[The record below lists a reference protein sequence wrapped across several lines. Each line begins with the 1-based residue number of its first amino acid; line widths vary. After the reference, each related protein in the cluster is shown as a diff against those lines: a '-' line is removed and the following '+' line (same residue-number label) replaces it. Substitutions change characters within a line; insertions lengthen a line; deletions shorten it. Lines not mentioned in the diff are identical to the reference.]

1 MSNEYILGIDLGT
14 TNSVVS
20 YMQDDGTVKV
30 IPTPEGPVTCP
41 SVVCFKADG
50 EVIVGNAAKRQM
62 ITNPDSVYSIKRHMG
77 DRNYKVHVNCT
88 GKDYTPEQIS
98 AMILSYMKRYAEANI
113 GHPVKKAV
121 ITCPA
126 YFDDAQREATK
137 NAGTI
142 AGLDVVRVFAE
153 PTASALAYGYSDKKK
168 SGKVMVFD
176 LGGGTLDVSILDIG
190 DGTFQ
195 VIATSG
201 DVHLGGD
208 DWDHAIMEWILSGI
222 KSQFGLDLHANKM
235 AMQRIKDAAEQAK
248 IALTA
253 QVSTEI
259 TLPYLAPSA
268 NGQPINYDETLTRAK
283 FQELTRS
290 LIDRCLVPMEK
301 ALSDSHLTKDQIDDV
316 LMVGGSTRMPAV
328 LDLVRN
334 YMGKANQSLNPDTAV
349 SVGAAINGG
358 VIRGTVK
365 DVVLLDVTPL
375 TLGLETLG
383 GVMTPLIPRNTTI
396 PTSKSQVFSTA
407 TDNQPG
413 VEVMVYQGERPMA
426 ADNKFLGRFNLD
438 GIRPAR
444 RGEPR
449 IQVTFA
455 LDVNGILTV
464 TAKDLDTN
472 KEQHITISNSSG
484 LSKDEINKMVEEA
497 KANEEADK
505 KRKEDADT
513 RNQAETLINEIDS
526 QLATNGAKM
535 QQAQKDSITKI
546 RNEIKEALDKN
557 DLATVRNRIAEL
569 QQAAYQASQ
578 FQAQAQAGQAQA
590 NAQAAGQANAAGNA
604 NGASASTGSDT
615 DGRVYNADTGK
626 DENSNK

>member
-1 MSNEYILGIDLGT
+1 MANEVILGIDLGT

-30 IPTPEGPVTCP
+30 IPTPDGPSTCP
-41 SVVCFKADG
+41 SVVCFKNDG
-50 EVIVGNAAKRQM
+50 EVVVGNAAKRQM
-62 ITNPDSVYSIKRHMG
+62 ITNSDSVYSIKRHMG
-77 DRNYKVHVNCT
+77 DRNYKVHINCIN
-88 GKDYTPEQIS
+88 KDFTPEEIS
-98 AMILSYMKRYAEANI
+98 AKILAYIKSYAEANI

-142 AGLDVVRVFAE
+142 AGLEVVRVFAE

-195 VIATSG
+195 VVSTSG

-208 DWDHAIMEWILSGI
+208 DWDKGIMEWVFSGI
-222 KSQFGLDLHANKM
+222 KDSFNLDLHSNKI
-235 AMQRIKDAAEQAK
+235 AVQRIKDASEQAK
-248 IALTA
+248 IALTN
-253 QVSTEI
+253 QTSTEI
-259 TLPYLAPSA
+259 TLPYLAMGTDGNPVNFSA
-268 NGQPINYDETLTRAK
+268 TLTRAK
-283 FQELTRS
+283 FQEITRS
-290 LIDRCLVPMEK
+290 LIDRCIPPMEN
-301 ALSDSHLTKDQIDDV
+301 ALRDAKLNKSDIDDV
-316 LMVGGSTRMPAV
+316 LMIGGSTRMPAV
-328 LDLVRN
+328 LDLVKN
-334 YMGKANQSLNPDTAV
+334 YMGKANQSMNPDTAV

-375 TLGLETLG
+375 TLGIETLG
-383 GVMTPLIPRNTTI
+383 GVLTPLITRNTTI
-396 PTSKSQVFSTA
+396 PTSKSQIFSTA
-407 TDNQPG
+407 ADNQPG

-426 ADNKFLGRFNLD
+426 ADNKFLGRFSLE

-449 IQVTFA
+449 IQVTFS

-484 LSKDEINKMVEEA
+484 LTKEEIDRMVEEA
-497 KANEEADK
+497 KENEANDK

-513 RNQAETLINEIDS
+513 RNQAETLINQIDDEVNKAGDKL
-526 QLATNGAKM
+526 QP
-535 QQAQKDSITKI
+535 AQKESILKI
-546 RNEIKEALDKN
+546 RNDIKTALDKN
-557 DLATVRNRIAEL
+557 DLDTVRQRIAEL
-569 QQAAYQASQ
+569 QQAAYQAQQ
-578 FQAQAQAGQAQA
+578 FAGQ
-590 NAQAAGQANAAGNA
+590 NAAGATPEQNTA
-604 NGASASTGSDT
+604 GSTEAKNNNSDT
-615 DGRVYNADTGK
+615 DGHVYDAKPGDNNG
-626 DENSNK
+626 NK

>member
-1 MSNEYILGIDLGT
+1 MANEYILGIDLGT

-20 YMQDDGTVKV
+20 YMQDDGNVKV
-30 IPTPEGPVTCP
+30 IPTPEGPLTCP

-77 DRNYKVHVNCT
+77 DRNYKVHINCIN
-88 GKDYTPEQIS
+88 KDFTPEEIS
-98 AMILSYMKRYAEANI
+98 AKILSYIKQYAETSI
-113 GHPVKKAV
+113 GHPIKKAV

-142 AGLDVVRVFAE
+142 AGLEVVRVFAE

-176 LGGGTLDVSILDIG
+176 LGGGTFDVSILDIG

-201 DVHLGGD
+201 DTHLGGD
-208 DWDHAIMEWILSGI
+208 DWDHAIMEWILAGI
-222 KSQFGLDLHANKM
+222 KSQFDLDLHSNKM
-235 AMQRIKDAAEQAK
+235 AMQRIKDAAENAK

-259 TLPYLAPSA
+259 TLPYLAPGHD
-268 NGQPINYDETLTRAK
+268 GQPINYDETLTRSK
-283 FQELTRS
+283 FQDLTRN
-290 LIDRCLVPMEK
+290 LIDRCRAPMEK
-301 ALSDSHLTKDQIDDV
+301 ALNDAQLQKSDIDDV

-328 LDLVRN
+328 IEMVKN

-383 GVMTPLIPRNTTI
+383 GVMTPLIDRNTTI
-396 PTSKSQVFSTA
+396 PTSKSKVFSTA
-407 TDNQPG
+407 ADNQSA
-413 VEVMVYQGERPMA
+413 VEIMVYQGERPMA
-426 ADNKFLGRFNLD
+426 ADNKFLGRFKLD

-449 IQVTFA
+449 IQVTFS

-464 TAKDLDTN
+464 TAKDLDTAQ
-472 KEQHITISNSSG
+472 EQHITISNSSG
-484 LSKDEINKMVEEA
+484 LSQEEIDRMVAEA

-505 KRKEDADT
+505 KRRDDAET
-513 RNQAETLINEIDS
+513 RNQAETLISEIDS
-526 QLATNGAKM
+526 ELAKSGDKIPAD
-535 QQAQKDSITKI
+535 QRDSIMKI
-546 RNEIKEALDKN
+546 RIEIKENLDKN
-557 DLATVRNRIAEL
+557 DLEAVRNRIAEL
-569 QQAAYQASQ
+569 QQAAYQVNQAV
-578 FQAQAQAGQAQA
+578 AQAQAASADQAQ
-590 NAQAAGQANAAGNA
+590 NNQQQGAGN
-604 NGASASTGSDT
+604 DT
-615 DGRVYNADTGK
+615 DGKVYDATDGSG
-626 DENSNK
+626 DNSSK

>member
-1 MSNEYILGIDLGT
+1 MANDYILGIDLGT

-20 YMQDDGTVKV
+20 YMQDDGTVKT

-77 DRNYKVHVNCT
+77 ERGYKVHINCIN
-88 GKDYTPEQIS
+88 KDFTPEEIS
-98 AMILSYMKRYAEANI
+98 AKILSYMKQYAEANI
-113 GHPVKKAV
+113 GQPVKKAV

-195 VIATSG
+195 VISTSG

-208 DWDHAIMEWILSGI
+208 DWDHAIMEWILASI
-222 KSQFGLDLHANKM
+222 KSQFNLDLHNDKIAL
-235 AMQRIKDAAEQAK
+235 QRIKDAAEQAK

-259 TLPYLAPSA
+259 TLPYLSMDV
-268 NGQPINYDETLTRAK
+268 NTHQPISYDETLTRAK
-283 FQELTRS
+283 FQDLTKS
-290 LIDRCLVPMEK
+290 LIERCKTPMEK
-301 ALSDSHLTKDQIDDV
+301 ALSDAHFTKDQIDDV

-328 LDLVRN
+328 IDMVKA
-334 YMGKANQSLNPDTAV
+334 YMGKENQSLNPDTAV

-358 VIRGTVK
+358 VIKGTVK
-365 DVVLLDVTPL
+365 NVVLLDVTPL
-375 TLGLETLG
+375 TLGIETLG

-396 PTSKSQVFSTA
+396 PTTKTQIFSTA
-407 TDNQPG
+407 SDNQPG
-413 VEVMVYQGERPMA
+413 VEVMVFQGERPMA
-426 ADNKFLGRFNLD
+426 KDDKFLGRFSLD

-449 IQVTFA
+449 IQVSFA

-484 LSKDEINKMVEEA
+484 LSKDEIQRMVDEA
-497 KANEEADK
+497 KQNEEADK

-526 QLATNGAKM
+526 ELAKNGDKL
-535 QQAQKDSITKI
+535 QPAQKDSITKI
-546 RNEIKEALDKN
+546 RNDIKSALDKN
-557 DLATVRNRIAEL
+557 DLDTVKARIAEL

-578 FQAQAQAGQAQA
+578 FASQQQAGQAD
-590 NAQAAGQANAAGNA
+590 
-604 NGASASTGSDT
+604 ASANNSQPKADN
-615 DGRVYNADTGK
+615 DGKVYNAEDNK
-626 DENSNK
+626 DNK

>member
-1 MSNEYILGIDLGT
+1 MANEVILGIDLGT

-30 IPTPEGPVTCP
+30 IPTPDGPSTCP
-41 SVVCFKADG
+41 SVVCFKNDG
-50 EVIVGNAAKRQM
+50 EVVVGNAAKRQM

-77 DRNYKVHVNCT
+77 DRNYKVHINCIN
-88 GKDYTPEQIS
+88 KDFTPEEIS
-98 AMILSYMKRYAEANI
+98 AKILAYIKSYAEANI

-142 AGLDVVRVFAE
+142 AGLEVVRVFAE
-153 PTASALAYGYSDKKK
+153 PTASALVYGYSDKKK

-195 VIATSG
+195 VVSTSG

-208 DWDHAIMEWILSGI
+208 DWDKGIMEWVFSGI
-222 KSQFGLDLHANKM
+222 KDSFNLDLHSNKI
-235 AMQRIKDAAEQAK
+235 AVQRIKDASEQAK
-248 IALTA
+248 IALTS
-253 QVSTEI
+253 QTSTEI
-259 TLPYLAPSA
+259 TLPYLAMGADGNPVNFSA
-268 NGQPINYDETLTRAK
+268 TLTRAK
-283 FQELTRS
+283 FQEITRS
-290 LIDRCLVPMEK
+290 LIDRCIPPMEN
-301 ALSDSHLTKDQIDDV
+301 ALRDAKLNKSDIDDV
-316 LMVGGSTRMPAV
+316 LMIGGSTRMPAV
-328 LDLVRN
+328 LDLVKN
-334 YMGKANQSLNPDTAV
+334 YMGKANQSMNPDTAV

-375 TLGLETLG
+375 TLGIETLG
-383 GVMTPLIPRNTTI
+383 GVLTPLITRNTTI
-396 PTSKSQVFSTA
+396 PTSKSQIFSTA
-407 TDNQPG
+407 ADNQPG

-426 ADNKFLGRFNLD
+426 ADNKFLGRFSLE

-449 IQVTFA
+449 IQVTFS

-484 LSKDEINKMVEEA
+484 LTKEEIDRMVEEA
-497 KANEEADK
+497 KENEANDK

-513 RNQAETLINEIDS
+513 RNQAETLINQIDDEVNKAGDKL
-526 QLATNGAKM
+526 QP
-535 QQAQKDSITKI
+535 AQKESILKI
-546 RNEIKEALDKN
+546 RNDIKTALDKN
-557 DLATVRNRIAEL
+557 DLDTVRQRIAEL
-569 QQAAYQASQ
+569 QQAAYQAQQ
-578 FQAQAQAGQAQA
+578 FAGQ
-590 NAQAAGQANAAGNA
+590 NAAGA
-604 NGASASTGSDT
+604 NPEQNTAGSTEAKNNNSDT
-615 DGRVYNADTGK
+615 DGHVYDAKPGD
-626 DENSNK
+626 SNGNK

>member
-1 MSNEYILGIDLGT
+1 MANEVILGIDLGT

-30 IPTPEGPVTCP
+30 IPTPDGPSTCP
-41 SVVCFKADG
+41 SVVCFKNDG
-50 EVIVGNAAKRQM
+50 EVVVGNAAKRQM

-77 DRNYKVHVNCT
+77 DRNYKVHINCIN
-88 GKDYTPEQIS
+88 KDFTPEEIS
-98 AMILSYMKRYAEANI
+98 AKILAYIKSYAEANI

-142 AGLDVVRVFAE
+142 AGLEVVRVFAE

-195 VIATSG
+195 VVSTSG

-208 DWDHAIMEWILSGI
+208 DWDKGIMEWVFSGI
-222 KSQFGLDLHANKM
+222 KDSFNLDLHSNKI
-235 AMQRIKDAAEQAK
+235 AVQRIKDASEQAK
-248 IALTA
+248 IALTS
-253 QVSTEI
+253 QTSTEI
-259 TLPYLAPSA
+259 TLPYLAMGADGNPVNFSA
-268 NGQPINYDETLTRAK
+268 TLTRAK
-283 FQELTRS
+283 FQEITRS
-290 LIDRCLVPMEK
+290 LIDRCIPPLEN
-301 ALSDSHLTKDQIDDV
+301 ALRDAKLNKSDIDDV
-316 LMVGGSTRMPAV
+316 LMIGGSTRMPAV
-328 LDLVRN
+328 LDLVKN
-334 YMGKANQSLNPDTAV
+334 YMGKANQSMNPDTAV

-375 TLGLETLG
+375 TLGIETLG
-383 GVMTPLIPRNTTI
+383 GVLTPLITRNTTI
-396 PTSKSQVFSTA
+396 PTSKSQIFSTA
-407 TDNQPG
+407 ADNQPG

-426 ADNKFLGRFNLD
+426 ADNKFLGRFSLE

-449 IQVTFA
+449 IQVTFS

-484 LSKDEINKMVEEA
+484 LTKEEIDRMVEEA
-497 KANEEADK
+497 KENEANDK

-513 RNQAETLINEIDS
+513 RNQAETLINQIDDEVNKAGDKL
-526 QLATNGAKM
+526 QP
-535 QQAQKDSITKI
+535 AQKESILKI
-546 RNEIKEALDKN
+546 RNDIKTALDKN
-557 DLATVRNRIAEL
+557 DLDTVRQRIAEL
-569 QQAAYQASQ
+569 QQAAYQAQQ
-578 FQAQAQAGQAQA
+578 FAGQ
-590 NAQAAGQANAAGNA
+590 NAAGATPEQNTA
-604 NGASASTGSDT
+604 GSTEAKNNNSDT
-615 DGRVYNADTGK
+615 DGHVYDAKPGDNNG
-626 DENSNK
+626 NK

>member
-1 MSNEYILGIDLGT
+1 MANEVILGIDLGT

-30 IPTPEGPVTCP
+30 IPTPDGPSTCP
-41 SVVCFKADG
+41 SVVCFKNDG
-50 EVIVGNAAKRQM
+50 EVVVGNAAKRQM

-77 DRNYKVHVNCT
+77 DRNYKVHINCIN
-88 GKDYTPEQIS
+88 KYFTPEEIS
-98 AMILSYMKRYAEANI
+98 AKILAYIKSYAEANI

-142 AGLDVVRVFAE
+142 AGLEVVRVFAE

-195 VIATSG
+195 VVSTSG

-208 DWDHAIMEWILSGI
+208 DWDKGIMEWVFSGI
-222 KSQFGLDLHANKM
+222 KDSFNLDLHSNKI
-235 AMQRIKDAAEQAK
+235 AVQRIKDASEQAK
-248 IALTA
+248 IALTS
-253 QVSTEI
+253 QTSTEI
-259 TLPYLAPSA
+259 TLPYLAMGADGNPVNFSA
-268 NGQPINYDETLTRAK
+268 TLTRAK
-283 FQELTRS
+283 FQEITRS
-290 LIDRCLVPMEK
+290 LIDRCIPPMEN
-301 ALSDSHLTKDQIDDV
+301 ALRDAKLNKSDIDDV
-316 LMVGGSTRMPAV
+316 LMIGGSTRMPAV
-328 LDLVRN
+328 LDLVKN
-334 YMGKANQSLNPDTAV
+334 YMGKANQSMNPDTAV

-375 TLGLETLG
+375 TLGIETLG
-383 GVMTPLIPRNTTI
+383 GVLTPLITRNTTI
-396 PTSKSQVFSTA
+396 PTSKSQIFSTA
-407 TDNQPG
+407 ADNQPG

-426 ADNKFLGRFNLD
+426 ADNKFLGRFSLE

-449 IQVTFA
+449 IQVTFS

-472 KEQHITISNSSG
+472 KEQHIIISNSSG
-484 LSKDEINKMVEEA
+484 LTKEEIDRMVEEA
-497 KANEEADK
+497 KENEANDK

-513 RNQAETLINEIDS
+513 RNQAETLINQIDDEVNKAGDKL
-526 QLATNGAKM
+526 QP
-535 QQAQKDSITKI
+535 AQKESILKI
-546 RNEIKEALDKN
+546 RNDIKTALDKN
-557 DLATVRNRIAEL
+557 DLDTVRQRIAEL
-569 QQAAYQASQ
+569 QQAAYQAQQ
-578 FQAQAQAGQAQA
+578 FAGQ
-590 NAQAAGQANAAGNA
+590 NAAGATPEQNTA
-604 NGASASTGSDT
+604 GSTEAKNNNSDT
-615 DGRVYNADTGK
+615 DGHVYDAKPGDNNG
-626 DENSNK
+626 NK

>member
-1 MSNEYILGIDLGT
+1 MANEVILGIDLGT

-30 IPTPEGPVTCP
+30 IPTPDGPSTCP
-41 SVVCFKADG
+41 SVVCFKNDG
-50 EVIVGNAAKRQM
+50 EVVVGNAAKRQM

-77 DRNYKVHVNCT
+77 DRNYKVHINCIN
-88 GKDYTPEQIS
+88 KDFTPEEIS
-98 AMILSYMKRYAEANI
+98 AKILAYIKSYAEANI

-142 AGLDVVRVFAE
+142 AGLEVVRVFAE

-195 VIATSG
+195 VVSTSG

-208 DWDHAIMEWILSGI
+208 DWDKGIMEWVFSGI
-222 KSQFGLDLHANKM
+222 KDSFNLDLHSNKI
-235 AMQRIKDAAEQAK
+235 AVQRIKDASEQAK
-248 IALTA
+248 IALTS
-253 QVSTEI
+253 QTSTEI
-259 TLPYLAPSA
+259 TLPYLAMGADGNPVNFSA
-268 NGQPINYDETLTRAK
+268 TLTRAK
-283 FQELTRS
+283 FQEITRS
-290 LIDRCLVPMEK
+290 LIDRCIPPMEN
-301 ALSDSHLTKDQIDDV
+301 ALRDAKLNKSDIDDV
-316 LMVGGSTRMPAV
+316 LMIGGSTRMPAV
-328 LDLVRN
+328 LDLVKN
-334 YMGKANQSLNPDTAV
+334 YMGKANQSMNPDTAV

-375 TLGLETLG
+375 TLGIETLG
-383 GVMTPLIPRNTTI
+383 GVLTPLITRNTTI
-396 PTSKSQVFSTA
+396 PTSKSQIFSTA
-407 TDNQPG
+407 ADNQPG

-426 ADNKFLGRFNLD
+426 ADNKFLGRFSLE

-449 IQVTFA
+449 IQVTFS

-484 LSKDEINKMVEEA
+484 LTKEEIDRMVEEA
-497 KANEEADK
+497 KENEANDK

-513 RNQAETLINEIDS
+513 RNQAETLINQIDDEVNKAGDKL
-526 QLATNGAKM
+526 QP
-535 QQAQKDSITKI
+535 AQKESILKI
-546 RNEIKEALDKN
+546 RNDIKTALDKN
-557 DLATVRNRIAEL
+557 DLDTVRQRIAEL
-569 QQAAYQASQ
+569 QQAAYQAQQFASQ
-578 FQAQAQAGQAQA
+578 
-590 NAQAAGQANAAGNA
+590 NAAGATPEQNTV
-604 NGASASTGSDT
+604 GSTEAKNNNSDT
-615 DGRVYNADTGK
+615 DGHVYDAKPGDNNG
-626 DENSNK
+626 NK

>member
-1 MSNEYILGIDLGT
+1 MANEVILGIDLGT

-30 IPTPEGPVTCP
+30 IPTPDGPSTCP
-41 SVVCFKADG
+41 SVVCFKNDG
-50 EVIVGNAAKRQM
+50 EVVVGNAAKRQM

-77 DRNYKVHVNCT
+77 DRNYKVHINCIN
-88 GKDYTPEQIS
+88 KDFTPEEIS
-98 AMILSYMKRYAEANI
+98 AKILAYIKSYAEANI

-142 AGLDVVRVFAE
+142 AGLEVVRVFAE
-153 PTASALAYGYSDKKK
+153 PTASALTYGYSDKKK

-195 VIATSG
+195 VVSTSG

-208 DWDHAIMEWILSGI
+208 DWDKGIMEWVFSGI
-222 KSQFGLDLHANKM
+222 KDSFNLDLHSNKI
-235 AMQRIKDAAEQAK
+235 AVQRIKDASEQAK
-248 IALTA
+248 IALTS
-253 QVSTEI
+253 QTSTEI
-259 TLPYLAPSA
+259 TLPYLAMGADGNPVNFSA
-268 NGQPINYDETLTRAK
+268 TLTRAK
-283 FQELTRS
+283 FQEITRS
-290 LIDRCLVPMEK
+290 LIDRCIPPMEN
-301 ALSDSHLTKDQIDDV
+301 ALRDAKLNKSDIDDV
-316 LMVGGSTRMPAV
+316 LMIGGSTRMPAV
-328 LDLVRN
+328 LDLVKN
-334 YMGKANQSLNPDTAV
+334 YMGKANQSMNPDTAV

-375 TLGLETLG
+375 TLGIETLG
-383 GVMTPLIPRNTTI
+383 GVLTPLITRNTTI
-396 PTSKSQVFSTA
+396 PTSKSQIFSTA
-407 TDNQPG
+407 ADNQPG

-426 ADNKFLGRFNLD
+426 ADNKFLGRFSLE

-449 IQVTFA
+449 IQVTFS

-484 LSKDEINKMVEEA
+484 LTKEEIDRMVEEA
-497 KANEEADK
+497 KENEANDK

-513 RNQAETLINEIDS
+513 RNQAETLINQIDDEVNKAGDKL
-526 QLATNGAKM
+526 QP
-535 QQAQKDSITKI
+535 AQKESILKI
-546 RNEIKEALDKN
+546 RNDIKTALDKN
-557 DLATVRNRIAEL
+557 DLDTVRQRIAEL
-569 QQAAYQASQ
+569 QQAAYQAQQ
-578 FQAQAQAGQAQA
+578 FAGQ
-590 NAQAAGQANAAGNA
+590 NAAGATPEQNTA
-604 NGASASTGSDT
+604 DSTEAKNNNSDT
-615 DGRVYNADTGK
+615 DGHVYDAKPGDNNG
-626 DENSNK
+626 NK

>member
-30 IPTPEGPVTCP
+30 IPTPEGPDTCP
-41 SVVCFKADG
+41 SIVCFKADN

-77 DRNYKVHVNCT
+77 DRNYKVHINCIN
-88 GKDYTPEQIS
+88 KDFTPEEIS
-98 AMILSYMKRYAEANI
+98 ARILTYIKNYAEKSI

-137 NAGTI
+137 NAGII

-153 PTASALAYGYSDKKK
+153 PTASALAYGYSNDKK
-168 SGKVMVFD
+168 SGKIMVFD

-195 VIATSG
+195 VISTSG

-208 DWDHAIMEWILSGI
+208 DWDKAIMEWILANI
-222 KSQFGLDLHANKM
+222 KNQFGLDLHSNKM
-235 AMQRIKDAAEQAK
+235 ALQRIKDSAEAAK

-253 QVSTEI
+253 QTQTEI
-259 TLPYLAPSA
+259 TLPYLAMDT
-268 NGQPINYDETLTRAK
+268 NTNQPVNYDEVLTRAK
-283 FQELTRS
+283 FQDLTRN
-290 LIDRCLVPMEK
+290 LIERCKAPIDK
-301 ALSDSHLTKDQIDDV
+301 ALADAHLSKDEIDDV

-328 LDLVRN
+328 LEMVKA

-358 VIRGTVK
+358 IIRGTVN

-383 GVMTPLIPRNTTI
+383 GVMTPLITRNTTI
-396 PTSKSQVFSTA
+396 PTKKSQVFSTA
-407 TDNQPG
+407 ADNQPG
-413 VEVMVYQGERPMA
+413 VEISVFQGERPMA
-426 ADNKFLGRFNLD
+426 RDNKFLGHFNLD

-449 IQVTFA
+449 IEVTFS

-484 LSKDEINKMVEEA
+484 LSKDEIDRMVAEA
-497 KANEEADK
+497 KQNEEADK
-505 KRKEDADT
+505 KRKDDAET
-513 RNQAETLINEIDS
+513 RNQAEALIFQIDS
-526 QLATNGAKM
+526 ELAKQDNKIPAEQRDQIM
-535 QQAQKDSITKI
+535 KI
-546 RNEIKEALDKN
+546 RNEIKEDLDKN
-557 DLATVRNRIAEL
+557 DLEAVRQKLAQL
-569 QQAAYQASQ
+569 QQAAYQAQ
-578 FQAQAQAGQAQA
+578 
-590 NAQAAGQANAAGNA
+590 QAAAQSGSAASDAAKASGAANDGNVYTGNPGDGTA
-604 NGASASTGSDT
+604 NQQ
-615 DGRVYNADTGK
+615 
-626 DENSNK
+626 

>member
-1 MSNEYILGIDLGT
+1 MANEVILGIDLGT

-30 IPTPEGPVTCP
+30 IPTPDGPSTCP
-41 SVVCFKADG
+41 SVVCFKNDG
-50 EVIVGNAAKRQM
+50 EVVVGNAAKRQM

-77 DRNYKVHVNCT
+77 DRNYKVHINCIN
-88 GKDYTPEQIS
+88 KDFTPEEIS
-98 AMILSYMKRYAEANI
+98 AKILAYIKSYAEANI

-142 AGLDVVRVFAE
+142 AGLEVVRVFAE
-153 PTASALAYGYSDKKK
+153 PTASALTYGYSDKKK

-195 VIATSG
+195 VVSTSG

-208 DWDHAIMEWILSGI
+208 DWDKGIMEWVFSGI
-222 KSQFGLDLHANKM
+222 KDSFNLDLHSNKI
-235 AMQRIKDAAEQAK
+235 AVQRIKDASEQAK
-248 IALTA
+248 IALTS
-253 QVSTEI
+253 QTSTEI
-259 TLPYLAPSA
+259 TLPYLAMGADGNPVNFSA
-268 NGQPINYDETLTRAK
+268 TLTRAK
-283 FQELTRS
+283 FQEITRS
-290 LIDRCLVPMEK
+290 LIDRCIPPMEN
-301 ALSDSHLTKDQIDDV
+301 ALRDAKLNKSDIDDV
-316 LMVGGSTRMPAV
+316 LMIGGSTRMPAV
-328 LDLVRN
+328 LDLVKN
-334 YMGKANQSLNPDTAV
+334 YMGKANQSMNPDTAV

-375 TLGLETLG
+375 TLGIETLG
-383 GVMTPLIPRNTTI
+383 GVLTPLITRNTTI
-396 PTSKSQVFSTA
+396 PTSKSQIFSTA
-407 TDNQPG
+407 ADNQPG

-426 ADNKFLGRFNLD
+426 ADNKFLGRFSLE

-449 IQVTFA
+449 IQVTFS

-484 LSKDEINKMVEEA
+484 LTKEEIDRMVEEA
-497 KANEEADK
+497 KENEANDK

-513 RNQAETLINEIDS
+513 RNQAETLINQIDDEVNKAGDKL
-526 QLATNGAKM
+526 QP
-535 QQAQKDSITKI
+535 AQKESILKI
-546 RNEIKEALDKN
+546 RNDIKTALDKN
-557 DLATVRNRIAEL
+557 DLDTVRQRIAEL
-569 QQAAYQASQ
+569 QQAAYQAQQ
-578 FQAQAQAGQAQA
+578 FAGQ
-590 NAQAAGQANAAGNA
+590 NAAGATPEQNTA
-604 NGASASTGSDT
+604 GSTEAKNNNSDT
-615 DGRVYNADTGK
+615 DGHVYDAKPGDNNG
-626 DENSNK
+626 NK

>member
-1 MSNEYILGIDLGT
+1 MANEVILGIDLGT

-30 IPTPEGPVTCP
+30 IPTPDGPSTCP
-41 SVVCFKADG
+41 SVVCFKNDG
-50 EVIVGNAAKRQM
+50 EVVVGNAAKRQM

-77 DRNYKVHVNCT
+77 DRNYKVHINCIN
-88 GKDYTPEQIS
+88 KDFTPEEIS
-98 AMILSYMKRYAEANI
+98 AKILAYIKSYAEANI

-142 AGLDVVRVFAE
+142 AGLEVVRVFAE

-168 SGKVMVFD
+168 SDKVMVFD

-195 VIATSG
+195 VVSTSG

-208 DWDHAIMEWILSGI
+208 DWDKGIMEWVFSGI
-222 KSQFGLDLHANKM
+222 KDSFNLDLHSNKI
-235 AMQRIKDAAEQAK
+235 AVQRIKDASEQAK
-248 IALTA
+248 IALTS
-253 QVSTEI
+253 QTSTEI
-259 TLPYLAPSA
+259 TLPYLAMGADGNPVNFSA
-268 NGQPINYDETLTRAK
+268 TLTRAK
-283 FQELTRS
+283 FQEITRS
-290 LIDRCLVPMEK
+290 LIDRCIPPMEN
-301 ALSDSHLTKDQIDDV
+301 ALRDAKLNKSDIDDV
-316 LMVGGSTRMPAV
+316 LMIGGSTRMPAV
-328 LDLVRN
+328 LDLVKK
-334 YMGKANQSLNPDTAV
+334 YMGKANQSMNPDTAV

-375 TLGLETLG
+375 TLGIETLG
-383 GVMTPLIPRNTTI
+383 GVLTPLITRNTTI
-396 PTSKSQVFSTA
+396 PTSKSQIFSTA
-407 TDNQPG
+407 ADNQPG

-426 ADNKFLGRFNLD
+426 ADNKFLGRFSLE

-449 IQVTFA
+449 IQVTFS

-484 LSKDEINKMVEEA
+484 LTKEEIDRMVEEA
-497 KANEEADK
+497 KENEANDK

-513 RNQAETLINEIDS
+513 RNQAETLFNQIDDEVNKAGDKL
-526 QLATNGAKM
+526 QP
-535 QQAQKDSITKI
+535 AQKESILKI
-546 RNEIKEALDKN
+546 RNDIKTALDKN
-557 DLATVRNRIAEL
+557 DLDTVRQRIAEL
-569 QQAAYQASQ
+569 QQAAYQAQQ
-578 FQAQAQAGQAQA
+578 FAGQ
-590 NAQAAGQANAAGNA
+590 NAAGATPEQNTA
-604 NGASASTGSDT
+604 GSTEAKNNNSDT
-615 DGRVYNADTGK
+615 DGHVYDAKPGDNNG
-626 DENSNK
+626 NK

>member
-1 MSNEYILGIDLGT
+1 MANEVILGIDLGT

-30 IPTPEGPVTCP
+30 IPTPDGPSTCP
-41 SVVCFKADG
+41 SVVCFKNDG
-50 EVIVGNAAKRQM
+50 EVVVGNAAKRQM
-62 ITNPDSVYSIKRHMG
+62 VTNPDSVYSIKRHMG
-77 DRNYKVHVNCT
+77 DRNYKVHINCIN
-88 GKDYTPEQIS
+88 KDFTPEEIS
-98 AMILSYMKRYAEANI
+98 AKILAYIKSYAEANI

-142 AGLDVVRVFAE
+142 AGLEVVRVFAE

-176 LGGGTLDVSILDIG
+176 LGGGTFDVSILDIG

-195 VIATSG
+195 VVSTSG

-208 DWDHAIMEWILSGI
+208 DWDKGIMEWVFSGI
-222 KSQFGLDLHANKM
+222 KDSFNLDLHSNKI
-235 AMQRIKDAAEQAK
+235 AVQRIKDASEQAK
-248 IALTA
+248 IALTS
-253 QVSTEI
+253 QTSTEI
-259 TLPYLAPSA
+259 TLPYLAMGADGNPVNFSA
-268 NGQPINYDETLTRAK
+268 TLTRAK
-283 FQELTRS
+283 FQEITRS
-290 LIDRCLVPMEK
+290 LIDRCIPPMEN
-301 ALSDSHLTKDQIDDV
+301 ALRDAKLNKSDIDDV
-316 LMVGGSTRMPAV
+316 LMIGGSTRMPAV
-328 LDLVRN
+328 LDLVKN
-334 YMGKANQSLNPDTAV
+334 YMGKANQSMNPDTAV

-375 TLGLETLG
+375 TLGIETLG
-383 GVMTPLIPRNTTI
+383 GVLTPLITRNTTI
-396 PTSKSQVFSTA
+396 PTSKSQIFSTA
-407 TDNQPG
+407 ADNQPG

-426 ADNKFLGRFNLD
+426 ADNKFLGRFSLE

-449 IQVTFA
+449 IQVTFS

-484 LSKDEINKMVEEA
+484 LTKEEIDRMVEEA
-497 KANEEADK
+497 KENEANDK

-513 RNQAETLINEIDS
+513 RNQAETLINQIDDEVNKAGDKL
-526 QLATNGAKM
+526 QP
-535 QQAQKDSITKI
+535 AQKESILKI
-546 RNEIKEALDKN
+546 RNDIKTALDKN
-557 DLATVRNRIAEL
+557 DLDTVRQRIAEL
-569 QQAAYQASQ
+569 QQAAYQAQQ
-578 FQAQAQAGQAQA
+578 FAGQ
-590 NAQAAGQANAAGNA
+590 NAAGA
-604 NGASASTGSDT
+604 NPEQNTAGSTEAEDNNSDT
-615 DGRVYNADTGK
+615 DGHVYDAKPGDNNG
-626 DENSNK
+626 NK

>member
-1 MSNEYILGIDLGT
+1 MANEYILGIDLGT

-20 YMQDDGTVKV
+20 YMQDDGNVKV
-30 IPTPEGPVTCP
+30 IPTPEGPMTCP

-77 DRNYKVHVNCT
+77 DRNYKVHINCIN
-88 GKDYTPEQIS
+88 KDFTPEEIS
-98 AMILSYMKRYAEANI
+98 AKILSYIKQYAETSI
-113 GHPVKKAV
+113 GHPIKKAV

-142 AGLDVVRVFAE
+142 AGLEVVRVFAE

-176 LGGGTLDVSILDIG
+176 LGGGTFDVSILDIG

-201 DVHLGGD
+201 DTHLGGD
-208 DWDHAIMEWILSGI
+208 DWDHAIMEWILAGI
-222 KSQFGLDLHANKM
+222 KSQFDLDLHSNKM
-235 AMQRIKDAAEQAK
+235 AMQRIKDAAENAK

-259 TLPYLAPSA
+259 TLPYLAPGHD
-268 NGQPINYDETLTRAK
+268 GQPINYDETLTRSK
-283 FQELTRS
+283 FQDLTRN
-290 LIDRCLVPMEK
+290 LIDRCRAPMEK
-301 ALSDSHLTKDQIDDV
+301 ALNDAQLQKSDIDDV

-328 LDLVRN
+328 IEMVKN

-383 GVMTPLIPRNTTI
+383 GVMTPLIDRNTTI
-396 PTSKSQVFSTA
+396 PTSKSKVFSTA
-407 TDNQPG
+407 ADNQSA
-413 VEVMVYQGERPMA
+413 VEIMVYQGERPMA
-426 ADNKFLGRFNLD
+426 ADNKFLGRFKLD

-449 IQVTFA
+449 IQVTFS

-464 TAKDLDTN
+464 TAKDLDTAQ
-472 KEQHITISNSSG
+472 EQHITISNSSG
-484 LSKDEINKMVEEA
+484 LSQEEIDRMVAEA

-505 KRKEDADT
+505 KRRDDAET
-513 RNQAETLINEIDS
+513 RNQAETLISEIDS
-526 QLATNGAKM
+526 ELAKSGDKIPAD
-535 QQAQKDSITKI
+535 QRDSIMKI
-546 RNEIKEALDKN
+546 RNEIKENLDKN
-557 DLATVRNRIAEL
+557 DLEAVRNRLAEL
-569 QQAAYQASQ
+569 QQAAYQVNQAA
-578 FQAQAQAGQAQA
+578 AQAQAASADQAQ
-590 NAQAAGQANAAGNA
+590 NNQQQGAGN
-604 NGASASTGSDT
+604 DT
-615 DGRVYNADTGK
+615 DGKVYDATDGSG
-626 DENSNK
+626 DNSSK

>member
-1 MSNEYILGIDLGT
+1 MANEYILGIDLGT

-20 YMQDDGTVKV
+20 YMQDDGNVKV
-30 IPTPEGPVTCP
+30 IPTPEGPLTCP

-77 DRNYKVHVNCT
+77 DRNYKVHINCIN
-88 GKDYTPEQIS
+88 KDFTPEEIS
-98 AMILSYMKRYAEANI
+98 AKILSYIKQYAETSI
-113 GHPVKKAV
+113 GHPIKKAV

-142 AGLDVVRVFAE
+142 AGLEVVRVFAE

-176 LGGGTLDVSILDIG
+176 LGGGTFDVSILDIG

-201 DVHLGGD
+201 DTHLGGD
-208 DWDHAIMEWILSGI
+208 DWDHAIMEWILAGI
-222 KSQFGLDLHANKM
+222 KSQFDLDLHSNKM
-235 AMQRIKDAAEQAK
+235 AMQRIKDAAENAK

-259 TLPYLAPSA
+259 TLPYLAPGHD
-268 NGQPINYDETLTRAK
+268 GQPINYDETLTRSK
-283 FQELTRS
+283 FQDLTRN
-290 LIDRCLVPMEK
+290 LIDRCRAPMEK
-301 ALSDSHLTKDQIDDV
+301 ALNDAQLQKSDIDDV

-328 LDLVRN
+328 IEMVKN

-383 GVMTPLIPRNTTI
+383 GVMTPLIDRNTTI
-396 PTSKSQVFSTA
+396 PTSKSKVFSTA
-407 TDNQPG
+407 ADNQSA
-413 VEVMVYQGERPMA
+413 VEIMVYQGERPMA
-426 ADNKFLGRFNLD
+426 ADNKFLGRFKLD

-449 IQVTFA
+449 IQVTFS

-464 TAKDLDTN
+464 TAKDLDTAQ
-472 KEQHITISNSSG
+472 EQHITISNSSG
-484 LSKDEINKMVEEA
+484 LSQEEIDRMVAEA

-505 KRKEDADT
+505 KRRDDAET
-513 RNQAETLINEIDS
+513 RNQAETLISEIDS
-526 QLATNGAKM
+526 ELAKSGDKIPAD
-535 QQAQKDSITKI
+535 QRDSIMKI
-546 RNEIKEALDKN
+546 RIEIKENLDKN
-557 DLATVRNRIAEL
+557 DLEAVRNRIAEL
-569 QQAAYQASQ
+569 QQAAYQVNQAA
-578 FQAQAQAGQAQA
+578 AQAQAASADQAQ
-590 NAQAAGQANAAGNA
+590 NNQQQGAGN
-604 NGASASTGSDT
+604 DT
-615 DGRVYNADTGK
+615 DGKVYDATNGSGD
-626 DENSNK
+626 NSSK

>member
-1 MSNEYILGIDLGT
+1 MANEVILGIDLGT

-30 IPTPEGPVTCP
+30 IPTPDGPSTCP
-41 SVVCFKADG
+41 SVVCFKNDG
-50 EVIVGNAAKRQM
+50 EVVVGNAAKRQM

-77 DRNYKVHVNCT
+77 DRNYKVHINCIN
-88 GKDYTPEQIS
+88 KDFTPEEIS
-98 AMILSYMKRYAEANI
+98 AKILAYIKSYAEANI

-142 AGLDVVRVFAE
+142 AGLEVVRVFAE

-195 VIATSG
+195 VVSTSG

-208 DWDHAIMEWILSGI
+208 DWDKGIMEWVFSGI
-222 KSQFGLDLHANKM
+222 KDSFNLDLHSNKI
-235 AMQRIKDAAEQAK
+235 AVQRIKDASEQAK
-248 IALTA
+248 IALTS
-253 QVSTEI
+253 QTSTEI
-259 TLPYLAPSA
+259 TLPYLAMGADGNPVNFSA
-268 NGQPINYDETLTRAK
+268 TLTRAK
-283 FQELTRS
+283 FQEITRS
-290 LIDRCLVPMEK
+290 LIDRCIPPMEN
-301 ALSDSHLTKDQIDDV
+301 ALRDAKLNKSDIDDV
-316 LMVGGSTRMPAV
+316 LMIGGSTRMPAV
-328 LDLVRN
+328 LDLVKN
-334 YMGKANQSLNPDTAV
+334 YMGKANQSMNPDTAV

-375 TLGLETLG
+375 TLGIETLG
-383 GVMTPLIPRNTTI
+383 GVLTPLITRNTTI
-396 PTSKSQVFSTA
+396 PTSKSQIFSTA
-407 TDNQPG
+407 ADNQPG

-426 ADNKFLGRFNLD
+426 ADNKFLGRFSLE

-449 IQVTFA
+449 IQVTFS

-484 LSKDEINKMVEEA
+484 LTKEEIDRMVEEA
-497 KANEEADK
+497 KENEANDK

-513 RNQAETLINEIDS
+513 RNQAETLINQIDDEVNKAGDKF
-526 QLATNGAKM
+526 QP
-535 QQAQKDSITKI
+535 AQKESILKI
-546 RNEIKEALDKN
+546 RNDIKTALDKN
-557 DLATVRNRIAEL
+557 DLDTVRQRIAEL
-569 QQAAYQASQ
+569 QQAAYQAQQ
-578 FQAQAQAGQAQA
+578 FAGQ
-590 NAQAAGQANAAGNA
+590 NAAGATPEQNTA
-604 NGASASTGSDT
+604 GSTEAKNNNSDT
-615 DGRVYNADTGK
+615 DGHVYDAKPGDNNG
-626 DENSNK
+626 NK

>member
-1 MSNEYILGIDLGT
+1 MANEYILGIDLGT

-20 YMQDDGTVKV
+20 YMQDDGNVKV
-30 IPTPEGPVTCP
+30 IPTPEGPLTCP

-77 DRNYKVHVNCT
+77 DRNYKVHINCIN
-88 GKDYTPEQIS
+88 KDFTPEEIS
-98 AMILSYMKRYAEANI
+98 AKILSYIKQYAETSI
-113 GHPVKKAV
+113 GHPIKKAV

-142 AGLDVVRVFAE
+142 AGLEVVRVFAE

-176 LGGGTLDVSILDIG
+176 LGGGTFDVSILDIG

-201 DVHLGGD
+201 DTHLGGD
-208 DWDHAIMEWILSGI
+208 DWDHAIMEWILAGI
-222 KSQFGLDLHANKM
+222 KSQFDLDLHSNKM
-235 AMQRIKDAAEQAK
+235 AMQRIKDAAENAK

-259 TLPYLAPSA
+259 TLPYLAPGHD
-268 NGQPINYDETLTRAK
+268 GQPINYDETLTRSK
-283 FQELTRS
+283 FQDLTRN
-290 LIDRCLVPMEK
+290 LIDRCRAPMEK
-301 ALSDSHLTKDQIDDV
+301 ALNDAQLQKSDIDDV

-328 LDLVRN
+328 IEMVKN

-383 GVMTPLIPRNTTI
+383 GVMTPLIDRNTTI
-396 PTSKSQVFSTA
+396 PTSKSKVFSTA
-407 TDNQPG
+407 ADNQSA
-413 VEVMVYQGERPMA
+413 VEIMVYQGERPMA
-426 ADNKFLGRFNLD
+426 ADNKFLGRFKLD

-449 IQVTFA
+449 IQVTFS

-464 TAKDLDTN
+464 TAKDLDTAQ
-472 KEQHITISNSSG
+472 EQHITISNSSG
-484 LSKDEINKMVEEA
+484 LSQEEIDRMVAEA

-505 KRKEDADT
+505 KRRDDAET
-513 RNQAETLINEIDS
+513 RNQAETLISEIDS
-526 QLATNGAKM
+526 ELAKIGDKIPAD
-535 QQAQKDSITKI
+535 QRDSIMKI
-546 RNEIKEALDKN
+546 RNEIKENLDKI
-557 DLATVRNRIAEL
+557 DLEAVRNRIAEL
-569 QQAAYQASQ
+569 QQAAYQVNQAA
-578 FQAQAQAGQAQA
+578 AQAQAASADQAQ
-590 NAQAAGQANAAGNA
+590 NNQQQGAGN
-604 NGASASTGSDT
+604 DT
-615 DGRVYNADTGK
+615 DGKVYDATDGSG
-626 DENSNK
+626 DNSSSK

>member
-1 MSNEYILGIDLGT
+1 MANEVILGIDLGT

-30 IPTPEGPVTCP
+30 IPTPDGPSTCP
-41 SVVCFKADG
+41 SVVCFKNDG
-50 EVIVGNAAKRQM
+50 EVVVGNAAKRQM

-77 DRNYKVHVNCT
+77 DRNYKVHINCIN
-88 GKDYTPEQIS
+88 KDFTPEEIS
-98 AMILSYMKRYAEANI
+98 AKILAYIKSYAEANI

-142 AGLDVVRVFAE
+142 AGLEVVRVFAE

-168 SGKVMVFD
+168 SSKVMVFD

-195 VIATSG
+195 VVSTSG

-208 DWDHAIMEWILSGI
+208 DWDKGIMEWVFSGI
-222 KSQFGLDLHANKM
+222 KDSFNLDLHSNKI
-235 AMQRIKDAAEQAK
+235 AVQRIKDASEQAK
-248 IALTA
+248 IALTS
-253 QVSTEI
+253 QTSTEI
-259 TLPYLAPSA
+259 TLPYLAMGADGNPVNFSA
-268 NGQPINYDETLTRAK
+268 TLTRAK
-283 FQELTRS
+283 FQEITRS
-290 LIDRCLVPMEK
+290 LIDRCIPPMEN
-301 ALSDSHLTKDQIDDV
+301 ALRDAKLNKSDIDDV
-316 LMVGGSTRMPAV
+316 LMIGGSTRMPAV
-328 LDLVRN
+328 LDLVKN
-334 YMGKANQSLNPDTAV
+334 YMGKANQSMNPDTAV

-375 TLGLETLG
+375 TLGIETLG
-383 GVMTPLIPRNTTI
+383 GVLTPLITRNTTI
-396 PTSKSQVFSTA
+396 PTSKSQIFSTA
-407 TDNQPG
+407 ADNQPG

-426 ADNKFLGRFNLD
+426 ADNKFLGRFSLE

-449 IQVTFA
+449 IQVTFS

-484 LSKDEINKMVEEA
+484 LTKEEIDRMVEEA
-497 KANEEADK
+497 KENEANDK

-513 RNQAETLINEIDS
+513 RNQAETLINQIDDEVNKAGDKL
-526 QLATNGAKM
+526 QP
-535 QQAQKDSITKI
+535 AQKESILKI
-546 RNEIKEALDKN
+546 CNDIKTALDKN
-557 DLATVRNRIAEL
+557 DLDTVRQRIAEL
-569 QQAAYQASQ
+569 QQAAYQAQQ
-578 FQAQAQAGQAQA
+578 FAGQ
-590 NAQAAGQANAAGNA
+590 NAAGATPEQNTA
-604 NGASASTGSDT
+604 GSTEAKNNNSDT
-615 DGRVYNADTGK
+615 DGHVYDAKPGDNNG
-626 DENSNK
+626 NK

>member
-1 MSNEYILGIDLGT
+1 MANEYILGIDLGT

-20 YMQDDGTVKV
+20 YVQDDGNVKV
-30 IPTPEGPVTCP
+30 IPTPEGPLTCP

-77 DRNYKVHVNCT
+77 DRNYKVHINCIN
-88 GKDYTPEQIS
+88 KDFTPEEIS
-98 AMILSYMKRYAEANI
+98 AKILSYIKQYAETSI
-113 GHPVKKAV
+113 GHPIKKAV

-142 AGLDVVRVFAE
+142 AGLEVVRVFAE

-176 LGGGTLDVSILDIG
+176 LGGGTFDVSILDIG

-201 DVHLGGD
+201 DTHLGGD
-208 DWDHAIMEWILSGI
+208 DWDHAIMEWILAGI
-222 KSQFGLDLHANKM
+222 KSQFDLDLHSNKM
-235 AMQRIKDAAEQAK
+235 AMQRIKDAAENAK

-259 TLPYLAPSA
+259 TLPYLAPGHD
-268 NGQPINYDETLTRAK
+268 GQPINYDETLTRSK
-283 FQELTRS
+283 FQDLTRN
-290 LIDRCLVPMEK
+290 LIDRCRAPMEK
-301 ALSDSHLTKDQIDDV
+301 ALNDAQLQKSDIDDV

-328 LDLVRN
+328 IEMVKN

-383 GVMTPLIPRNTTI
+383 GVMTPLIDRNTTI
-396 PTSKSQVFSTA
+396 PTSKSKVFSTA
-407 TDNQPG
+407 ADNQSA
-413 VEVMVYQGERPMA
+413 VEIMVYQGERPMA
-426 ADNKFLGRFNLD
+426 ADNKFLGRFKLD

-449 IQVTFA
+449 IQVTFS

-464 TAKDLDTN
+464 TAKDLDTAQ
-472 KEQHITISNSSG
+472 EQHITISNSSG
-484 LSKDEINKMVEEA
+484 LSQEEIDRMVAEA

-505 KRKEDADT
+505 KRRDDAET
-513 RNQAETLINEIDS
+513 RNQAETLISEIDS
-526 QLATNGAKM
+526 ELAKIGDKIPAD
-535 QQAQKDSITKI
+535 QRDSIMKI
-546 RNEIKEALDKN
+546 RNEIKENLDKI
-557 DLATVRNRIAEL
+557 DLEAVRNRIAEL
-569 QQAAYQASQ
+569 QQAAYQVNQAAAQVQAASAD
-578 FQAQAQAGQAQA
+578 QAQNNQQQG
-590 NAQAAGQANAAGNA
+590 AGN
-604 NGASASTGSDT
+604 DT
-615 DGRVYNADTGK
+615 DGKVYDATDGSG
-626 DENSNK
+626 DNSSSK

>member
-1 MSNEYILGIDLGT
+1 MANEVILGIDLGT

-30 IPTPEGPVTCP
+30 IPTPDGPSTCP
-41 SVVCFKADG
+41 SVVCFKNDG
-50 EVIVGNAAKRQM
+50 EVVVGNAAKRQM

-77 DRNYKVHVNCT
+77 DRNYKVHINCVN
-88 GKDYTPEQIS
+88 KDFTPEEIS
-98 AMILSYMKRYAEANI
+98 AKILAYIKSYAEANI

-142 AGLDVVRVFAE
+142 AGLEVVRVFAE

-168 SGKVMVFD
+168 NGKVMVFD

-195 VIATSG
+195 VVSTSG

-208 DWDHAIMEWILSGI
+208 DWDKGIMEWVFSGI
-222 KSQFGLDLHANKM
+222 KDSFNLDLHSNKI
-235 AMQRIKDAAEQAK
+235 AVQRIKDASEQAK
-248 IALTA
+248 IALTS
-253 QVSTEI
+253 QTSTEI
-259 TLPYLAPSA
+259 TLPYLAMGADGNPVNFSA
-268 NGQPINYDETLTRAK
+268 TLTRAK
-283 FQELTRS
+283 FQEITRS
-290 LIDRCLVPMEK
+290 LIDRCIPPMEN
-301 ALSDSHLTKDQIDDV
+301 ALRDAKLNKSDIDDV
-316 LMVGGSTRMPAV
+316 LMIGGSTRMPAV
-328 LDLVRN
+328 LDLVKN
-334 YMGKANQSLNPDTAV
+334 YMGKANQSMNPDTAV

-375 TLGLETLG
+375 TLGIETLG
-383 GVMTPLIPRNTTI
+383 GVLTPLITRNTTI
-396 PTSKSQVFSTA
+396 PTSKSQIFSTA
-407 TDNQPG
+407 ADNQPG

-426 ADNKFLGRFNLD
+426 ADNKFLGRFSLE

-449 IQVTFA
+449 IQVTFS

-484 LSKDEINKMVEEA
+484 LTKEEIDRMVEEA
-497 KANEEADK
+497 KENEANDK

-513 RNQAETLINEIDS
+513 RNQAETLINQIDDEVNKAGDKL
-526 QLATNGAKM
+526 QP
-535 QQAQKDSITKI
+535 AQKESILKI
-546 RNEIKEALDKN
+546 RNDIKTALDKN
-557 DLATVRNRIAEL
+557 DLDTVRQRIAEL
-569 QQAAYQASQ
+569 QQAAYQAQQ
-578 FQAQAQAGQAQA
+578 FAGQ
-590 NAQAAGQANAAGNA
+590 NAAGAAPEQNTA
-604 NGASASTGSDT
+604 GSTEAKNNNSDT
-615 DGRVYNADTGK
+615 DGHVYDAKPGDNNG
-626 DENSNK
+626 NK